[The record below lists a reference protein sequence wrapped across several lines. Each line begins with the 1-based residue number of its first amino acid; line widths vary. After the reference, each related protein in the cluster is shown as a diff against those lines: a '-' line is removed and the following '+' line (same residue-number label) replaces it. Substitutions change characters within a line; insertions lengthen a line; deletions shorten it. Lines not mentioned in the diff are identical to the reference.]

1 MDYRAVFNENKET
14 SVCARYVA
22 LPHIEPILLR
32 LQKQDK
38 VRVLG
43 HSVLK
48 KPIYAYHNGS
58 GKTRVMM
65 WSQMHG
71 NESTTT
77 KAVLDLFHFLDSEK
91 GEELKLKFTFCIIP
105 MLNPDGAE
113 VWTRNNA
120 NDVDLNRDAQNLS
133 QPESKILRACID
145 EFQPDLCFN
154 LHDQRTIF
162 GVQGTQNPATVSFL
176 APSYNP
182 EKEVNATRKI
192 AMEIIAFM
200 NEELQKHIPN
210 QIGRF
215 DDGFNI
221 NCIGDAMQHRGIP
234 TVLIEAGHYPDDYQR
249 EMTREFVFIA
259 LLCGLNNFNVN
270 ANPSVKYLEYFNIS
284 SNMIF
289 FFDFFYKNIRFNYDN
304 KQIITNFAVQ
314 FSEKVENEDILF
326 EAFIKEVGSL
336 EGVFG
341 HFEFDAQGAEY
352 ADDFQNYPKVGQ
364 KADFRLGKIVFRNGL
379 P

>member
-1 MDYRAVFNENKET
+1 
-14 SVCARYVA
+14 
-22 LPHIEPILLR
+22 
-32 LQKQDK
+32 
-38 VRVLG
+38 
-43 HSVLK
+43 
-48 KPIYAYHNGS
+48 
-58 GKTRVMM
+58 
-65 WSQMHG
+65 
-71 NESTTT
+71 
-77 KAVLDLFHFLDSEK
+77 
-91 GEELKLKFTFCIIP
+91 
-105 MLNPDGAE
+105 
-113 VWTRNNA
+113 
-120 NDVDLNRDAQNLS
+120 
-133 QPESKILRACID
+133 
-145 EFQPDLCFN
+145 
-154 LHDQRTIF
+154 
-162 GVQGTQNPATVSFL
+162 
-176 APSYNP
+176 
-182 EKEVNATRKI
+182 KI

-314 FSEKVENEDILF
+314 FSE
-326 EAFIKEVGSL
+326 
-336 EGVFG
+336 
-341 HFEFDAQGAEY
+341 
-352 ADDFQNYPKVGQ
+352 
-364 KADFRLGKIVFRNGL
+364 
-379 P
+379 